1 MTQQEWEQEFNNL
14 LDDMTMQD
22 GRAILAEPDQN
33 SPTYASWCK
42 LYAVFGD
49 NYTCSTR
56 DSGERASRIPCFV
69 YLRFWAAI
77 LYGIT
82 PKIVNSLE
90 VGNRKRLLM
99 HRQSSLLLPHA
110 ACRVNPRLFYR
121 ASTFSP
127 VVGAK
132 HINLTVSKMYY
143 VHAGLRDAA
152 GRKKYVN
159 PTVEQLKR

>member
-110 ACRVNPRLFYR
+110 ACRVNPRLFHFTVRRLSLPLSVLNISILLYR
-121 ASTFSP
+121 KCTMCMQGSAT
-127 VVGAK
+127 
-132 HINLTVSKMYY
+132 
-143 VHAGLRDAA
+143 
-152 GRKKYVN
+152 
-159 PTVEQLKR
+159 QLGVKSM